1 MLLNIV
7 YAIFFWI
14 YVLFSYT
21 VFIPERIFA
30 LLRQEGLRQ
39 RWMHLVG
46 QIYSLILLTVGWSR
60 IFVHHRERFP
70 RRGLPVCIVSNHQA
84 YADILVFLGSLPT
97 AAGYIA
103 KDSLK
108 KVPVI
113 STWMRALKCFFLK
126 RDDMRSGIEAIRYGV
141 KMIQSG
147 YPMIIFP
154 EGTRSRGPDMRPFHR
169 GSLKMAV
176 ESRALLV
183 PVSIEG
189 TYKLLEGRNT
199 VRRADVHVLF
209 HEPID
214 CSKLSREEEKL
225 LAERVYEIIR
235 NGQQSLLKGEIHG

>member
-14 YVLFSYT
+14 YVLFSYS

-30 LLRQEGLRQ
+30 LLGKERLRL
-39 RWMHLVG
+39 RWMHLAG
-46 QIYSLILLTVGWSR
+46 KIYSVVLLTVGWSR
-60 IFVHHRERFP
+60 IIIHHRERFP
-70 RRGLPVCIVSNHQA
+70 QRGKPVCIVSNHQA

-103 KDSLK
+103 KDSLR

-126 RDDMRSGIEAIRYGV
+126 RDDLRSGIEAIRYGV
-141 KMIQSG
+141 RMIQSG
-147 YPMIIFP
+147 HPMIIFP
-154 EGTRSRGPDMRPFHR
+154 EGTRSRGPVMRPFHR
-169 GSLKMAV
+169 GSLKMAI
-176 ESRALLV
+176 ESKALLV

-189 TYKLLEGRNT
+189 TYKLLEGRNK

-214 CSKLSREEEKL
+214 CSQLSREEEKAL
-225 LAERVYEIIR
+225 TERVFETIR
-235 NGQQSLLKGEIHG
+235 EGQQALLKGKIDV